1 MSEGIFKALC
11 EAHGLPA
18 PVAEYLFAKPRRFR
32 ADWYWPEPH
41 KLALEVEGGVY
52 ARGRHQRPTGFLRDM
67 EKYNLMTLM
76 GIRLLR
82 CTPSDV
88 ESGAVFEL
96 LKRAMGA

>member
-1 MSEGIFKALC
+1 
-11 EAHGLPA
+11 
-18 PVAEYLFAKPRRFR
+18 
-32 ADWYWPEPH
+32 
-41 KLALEVEGGVY
+41 
-52 ARGRHQRPTGFLRDM
+52 LRDM